1 MKKLRIANLDQ
12 YAQPKDGLI
21 VYKGTPKRTVAL
33 EINPVGPVA
42 AYLVT
47 AGKKPERYLLAVID
61 DPTEISFTWKGDF
74 AVQLE
79 GEAWVRRD
87 QTPVFVEADPELP
100 VYTRFEKVGLYH
112 DEVGMAL
119 HRQAVLQR
127 LQASGSADETSLRA
141 QRLEDQLAKQGKLIE
156 ELLARQPIPVPLAK
170 LPEKEGEDEQEPSK

>member
-12 YAQPKDGLI
+12 WAQPKDGIIL
-21 VYKGTPKRTVAL
+21 YKGTPKRTVAL

-42 AYLVT
+42 AYLLEG
-47 AGKKPERYLLAVID
+47 GKKGARVLLAVID
-61 DPTEISFTWKGDF
+61 EPTEISFTWEGDF
-74 AVQLE
+74 AVELE

-87 QTPVFVEADPELP
+87 QTPVFVEADPALP

-127 LQASGSADETSLRA
+127 LQATGSADESSLRA
-141 QRLEDQLAKQGKLIE
+141 QRLEEQLAKQGKLIE
-156 ELLARQPIPVPLAK
+156 ELLARQQI
-170 LPEKEGEDEQEPSK
+170 PEKEGVDEQEPSK